1 MMSENRETAP
11 ADGRWYLL
19 RTKSRQEARAED
31 NLRRQAYHCYCPRM
45 AVQKIRNGRRVA
57 GEEVMFP
64 GYLFIFLA
72 EHENWSPIRST
83 YGVLKMVAFNGQP
96 LAVPTSIIEELQQH
110 EAGKTPAREPLT
122 RGDKLSI
129 VRGPFV
135 NLQAVF
141 ERFDGEER
149 VVVLL
154 DILQQQ
160 QRLKLPLADIQSA

>member
-1 MMSENRETAP
+1 MTPVDTAT

-19 RTKSRQEARAED
+19 RTKPRQEARAED

-45 AVQKIRNGRRVA
+45 AVQKIRHGRRVVD
-57 GEEVMFP
+57 EEAMFP
-64 GYLFIFLA
+64 GYLFIFLSGRD
-72 EHENWSPIRST
+72 NWSPIRST

-96 LAVPTSIIEELQQH
+96 LAVPTSIIDELQQR
-110 EAGKTPAREPLT
+110 EAGKTPAREALT

-160 QRLKLPLADIQSA
+160 QRLKLPLTDIQSA